1 MQMQLT
7 IIVNRVGWEEKALI
21 GEANRK
27 GVKVNTLHNRDA
39 FFNLE
44 NEVIPIKDHGN
55 LFKYFKIEDKTDS
68 SKESS
73 GINGYLP
80 QDDKVK
86 TDIFLQRSLSYYRGL
101 YSTAILENKGYQVVN
116 SYKTSRICGDKLITT
131 LVLVKAGI
139 PVPKTYVAFTKESAL
154 NALEEI
160 GYPAIVKPIIGSW
173 GRLVALLK
181 DKEAAMAILEDR
193 ETLGQLYQKIFY
205 LQEYVKKP
213 ARDRK
218 MYLSRQAVARDIR
231 SFVIGDEVVEAMNR
245 YDLPGDWRS
254 AATRGAKAE
263 TCKITPEIEELSLKA
278 AKAVSGEVLGIDLM
292 ENEHNQLMVQ
302 EINHGPG
309 FKAISHSTGRNIA
322 GKIIDYLIKKH
333 KK

>member
-1 MQMQLT
+1 MQLT
-7 IIVNRVGWEEKALI
+7 IIVNRIGWEEKELI
-21 GEANRK
+21 TEANRK
-27 GVKVNTLHNRDA
+27 GVKVNTLFNKNA
-39 FFNLE
+39 YFNLE
-44 NEVIPIKDHGN
+44 NEVKISKDHNN
-55 LFKYFKIEDKTDS
+55 LFKYFKIEEQMINNTTKTQVKDIFS
-68 SKESS
+68 QKQS
-73 GINGYLP
+73 
-80 QDDKVK
+80 VK

-101 YSTAILENKGYQVVN
+101 YSTAILENKGYTVVN

-131 LVLVKAGI
+131 LVMVKAGL
-139 PVPKTYVAFTKESAL
+139 PVPKTYIAFTKESAL
-154 NALEEI
+154 EALEII

-181 DKEAAMAILEDR
+181 DRETAMAVLEDR

-213 ARDRK
+213 PRDRK
-218 MYLSRQAVARDIR
+218 QFLDRGSVARDIR
-231 SFVIGDEVVEAMNR
+231 VFVIGEEVVEAMNR
-245 YDLPGDWRS
+245 YDIPGDWRS

-263 TCKITPEIEELSLKA
+263 TCKITPEIEELALKA
-278 AKAVSGEVLGIDLM
+278 AKTVEGEILGIDLM
-292 ENEHNQLMVQ
+292 ANEQKNLMVQ
-302 EINHGPG
+302 EINHSPG

>member
-1 MQMQLT
+1 MQLT
-7 IIVNRVGWEEKALI
+7 IIVNRIGWEEKQLI
-21 GEANRK
+21 TEANRK
-27 GVKVNTLHNRDA
+27 GVKVNTLFNKDA

-44 NEVIPIKDHGN
+44 NEVKVTRDPNN
-55 LFKYFKIEDKTDS
+55 LFKYFDKEDIKINNRIETQVKD
-68 SKESS
+68 
-73 GINGYLP
+73 IFP
-80 QDDKVK
+80 QNQSAK

-101 YSTAILENKGYQVVN
+101 YSTAILENKGYPVVN

-154 NALEEI
+154 EALEVI

-181 DKEAAMAILEDR
+181 DRETAMAVLEDR

-218 MYLSRQAVARDIR
+218 QFLDRGSVARDIR
-231 SFVIGDEVVEAMNR
+231 VFVIGDEVVEAMNR
-245 YDLPGDWRS
+245 YDIPGDWRS

-278 AKAVSGEVLGIDLM
+278 AKVVEGEVLGIDLM
-292 ENEHNQLMVQ
+292 ENEHNQLLVQ
-302 EINHGPG
+302 EINHSPG

-322 GKIIDYLIKKH
+322 GRIIDYLIKKH